1 MTALLLFGS
10 FIVLVFLRVPIAASL
25 AVASMIVLFTSQ
37 GLSGFEALTD
47 IMYTSVAK
55 FTLLAIPF
63 FILAGV
69 IMDHIGISKRLI
81 DFAQTLVG
89 HRKGGIVLVTVLVA
103 IFFAAISGS
112 GPATVAAIGGILIP
126 AMVKNGY
133 RKETAG
139 GLVASA
145 GAIGIIIPPSIAFII
160 FAVVAGDQIPITINR
175 LFMAGVI
182 PGILVGIGLFIA
194 GMYVRKQ
201 DIKKGIFNDS
211 EEATKQKGTGKERWD
226 AFIKALPGLMIP
238 VIILGGIYGG
248 FFTPTE
254 AAVIAVVYGLIVGLF
269 IHRKGYIKMM
279 YRIFIES
286 ALQTAVVMIIVSAA
300 SVFAYIVTTEQIAS
314 TISDTVLGLT
324 DNKIIIL
331 LLVNIILLIAGAFI
345 DAISAF
351 YIFVPILLPI
361 MLMLDVDPA
370 VFGVFMTI
378 NLAIGLFT
386 PPVGLNLYVAAS
398 ISKANIIQISKGVVP
413 FIVASVIVLLLVTY
427 IPSLSTFLPDLLNIK

>member
-1 MTALLLFGS
+1 MIALLLFGS
-10 FIVLVFLRVPIAASL
+10 FILLVFLRVPIAASL
-25 AVASMIVLFTSQ
+25 AVASMVVLFTSQ

-194 GMYVRKQ
+194 GMYVRKR
-201 DIKKGIFNDS
+201 DIQKGIFNDS
-211 EEATKQKGTGKERWD
+211 VEATKQKSTGKERWD

-314 TISDTVLGLT
+314 TISNTVLGLT

-398 ISKANIIQISKGVVP
+398 MSKANIIQISKGVVP

>member
-1 MTALLLFGS
+1 MIAITLFGA
-10 FIVLVFLRVPIAASL
+10 FLALIALRVPIAVSL
-25 AVASMIVLFTSQ
+25 AVSSVIVLFMNN
-37 GLSGFEALTD
+37 GLDSFEVVTD

-69 IMDHIGISKRLI
+69 VMDHIGISKRLI
-81 DFAQTLVG
+81 DFAHTLVG
-89 HRKGGIVLVTVLVA
+89 HRKGGILLVTVIVA

-126 AMVKNGY
+126 AMIKNGY

-139 GLVASA
+139 GLIASA
-145 GAIGIIIPPSIAFII
+145 GAIGIIIPPSIALII
-160 FAVVAGDQIPITINR
+160 FAIVAGDQIPITINR
-175 LFMAGVI
+175 LFMAGIV

-194 GMYVRKQ
+194 GMYVRNRDMKR
-201 DIKKGIFNDS
+201 GIFNSS
-211 EEATKQKGTGKERWD
+211 EELNVQKSSGKERWE
-226 AFIKALPGLMIP
+226 AFISAIPGLLMP

-254 AAVIAVVYGLIVGLF
+254 AAVVAAMYGLIIGIF
-269 IHRKGYIKMM
+269 ILRKDYPKVL
-279 YRIFIES
+279 YKIFIES

-314 TISDTVLGLT
+314 TISDVVLGIT
-324 DNKIIIL
+324 DNKYIIL

-345 DAISAF
+345 DAISAY

-361 MLMLDVDPA
+361 MLQLNVDPT

-398 ISKANIIQISKGVVP
+398 MSKTNIMQISRGVVP
-413 FIVASVIVLLLVTY
+413 FIVASIIVLLIVTY
-427 IPSLSTFLPDLLNIK
+427 VPVITTFLPDLLGVK

>member
-1 MTALLLFGS
+1 MTAVLLFGS
-10 FIVLVFLRVPIAASL
+10 FILLVFLRVNIAAAL
-25 AVASMIVLFTSQ
+25 AVSSIIVMFLANGFA
-37 GLSGFEALTD
+37 GFEAVTD

-69 IMDHIGISKRLI
+69 IMDHIGISQRLI

-89 HRKGGIVLVTVLVA
+89 HRKGGIVLVTVIVA

-126 AMVKNGY
+126 AMMKNGY

-175 LFMAGVI
+175 LFMAGIV
-182 PGILVGIGLFIA
+182 PGILVGIFLFMA
-194 GMYVRKQ
+194 GMYVRKR
-201 DIKKGIFNDS
+201 DIKRGIFN
-211 EEATKQKGTGKERWD
+211 EEAELKNTKATGKERWD
-226 AFIKALPGLMIP
+226 AFVKAIPGLMMP

-254 AAVIAVVYGLIVGLF
+254 SAVMAVVYGLIVGLF
-269 IHRKGYIKMM
+269 IHRKGYLKMM

-300 SVFAYIVTTEQIAS
+300 SVFAYIVTTEQIARNV
-314 TISDTVLGLT
+314 SDAVLGIT
-324 DNKIIIL
+324 DNKILIL

-361 MLMLDVDPA
+361 MLTLGVDPT

-398 ISKANIIQISKGVVP
+398 LSKSNIIEISKGVIP
-413 FIVASVIVLLLVTY
+413 FVIASIIVLLLVTY
-427 IPSLSTFLPDLLNIK
+427 VPAISTFLPDLLNVK

>member
-1 MTALLLFGS
+1 
-10 FIVLVFLRVPIAASL
+10 
-25 AVASMIVLFTSQ
+25 
-37 GLSGFEALTD
+37 
-47 IMYTSVAK
+47 
-55 FTLLAIPF
+55 
-63 FILAGV
+63 
-69 IMDHIGISKRLI
+69 
-81 DFAQTLVG
+81 
-89 HRKGGIVLVTVLVA
+89 
-103 IFFAAISGS
+103 
-112 GPATVAAIGGILIP
+112 
-126 AMVKNGY
+126 
-133 RKETAG
+133 
-139 GLVASA
+139 
-145 GAIGIIIPPSIAFII
+145 
-160 FAVVAGDQIPITINR
+160 
-175 LFMAGVI
+175 
-182 PGILVGIGLFIA
+182 
-194 GMYVRKQ
+194 
-201 DIKKGIFNDS
+201 
-211 EEATKQKGTGKERWD
+211 
-226 AFIKALPGLMIP
+226 MIP

-314 TISDTVLGLT
+314 TISNTVLGLT

-398 ISKANIIQISKGVVP
+398 MSKANIIQISKGVVP